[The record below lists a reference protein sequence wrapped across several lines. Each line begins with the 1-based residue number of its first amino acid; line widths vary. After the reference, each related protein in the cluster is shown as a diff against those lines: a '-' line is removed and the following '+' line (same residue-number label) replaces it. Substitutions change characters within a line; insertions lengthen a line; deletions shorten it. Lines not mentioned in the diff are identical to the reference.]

1 TLERWREDAQSR
13 PARGRAWTA
22 GARLEA
28 VITTAAISEASK
40 SAWCREHGVFPA
52 ELDKWRACCAAALAD
67 PEDARASPQATRAD
81 RKRIKE
87 LERDLLRKDRA
98 LAETAALLVLS
109 KKSRGDLQQGRGRMI
124 GLEDRQALAQDIEAA
139 HATGA
144 RLQPACEIAGIELRT
159 LQRWKAQEGLT
170 AGDGRPQ
177 AVHPTPSHALSPQE
191 RAALLAV
198 ANEPRFAS
206 VPPARI
212 VPMLADEGV
221 YLGSESSIARV
232 LREHGQNARR
242 GRAKAPKAT
251 RPPTTHIAT
260 APGQVWCWDMTYL
273 PANVMGRWFHLYLI
287 LDLYSRKIVGAEVH
301 DSDDADHAVHLV
313 RRTALAESIAT
324 MDTKPVLHGDNG
336 STLKATTVLAML
348 QWLGVK
354 PSYSRPRVSDDN
366 AYAESL
372 FRTAKYR
379 PEFPAKGFA
388 SLDEARAWAAEF
400 VRWYNVDHR
409 HSGIRYVSPAQR
421 HDGDD
426 QAILAARHALY
437 VQAKQRHPARWSGNT
452 RDWSHIGAVTL
463 NPERDTV
470 VTMAA
475 NAQHT
480 QQKAA

>member
-1 TLERWREDAQSR
+1 
-13 PARGRAWTA
+13 
-22 GARLEA
+22 
-28 VITTAAISEASK
+28 
-40 SAWCREHGVFPA
+40 
-52 ELDKWRACCAAALAD
+52 
-67 PEDARASPQATRAD
+67 
-81 RKRIKE
+81 
-87 LERDLLRKDRA
+87 
-98 LAETAALLVLS
+98 
-109 KKSRGDLQQGRGRMI
+109 MI
-124 GLEDRQALAQDIEAA
+124 GLEDRQALAQDIDAA
-139 HATGA
+139 HAAGA
-144 RLQPACEIAGIELRT
+144 RLRPACEIVGIDVRT
-159 LQRWKAQEGLT
+159 LHRWRAQEGLT
-170 AGDGRPQ
+170 TGDGRPQ
-177 AVHPTPSHALSPQE
+177 AVRPTPIHALSPAE
-191 RAALLAV
+191 RAALLAA

-221 YLGSESSIARV
+221 YLGSESSMARV

-301 DSDDADHAVHLV
+301 DSDDSDHAVHLV

-324 MDTKPVLHGDNG
+324 MDSKPVLHGDNG

-379 PEFPAKGFA
+379 PEFPAKGFVD
-388 SLDEARAWAAEF
+388 LDEARAWAAGF
-400 VRWYNVDHR
+400 VRWYNHDHR

-421 HDGDD
+421 HAGEDH
-426 QAILAARHALY
+426 AILAARHALY
-437 VQAKQRHPARWSGNT
+437 TSARALNPARWSRST
-452 RDWSHIGAVTL
+452 RNWSPVGPVTL
-463 NPERDTV
+463 NPERDAIV
-470 VTMAA
+470 KMHSASNDIQPLAA
-475 NAQHT
+475 
-480 QQKAA
+480 